1 MKEDS
6 AKHQSYAVLILAAAV
21 LTALDQATKILA
33 EKTLPGNPRVLIPG
47 VFELRYLENRG
58 AAFGIL
64 QNQRWFFLILTAV
77 FLAAIWLIW
86 GRIPPARKYLPLRI
100 LACAVTAGAAG
111 NLIDRALL
119 SYVRD
124 FLYFSLI
131 DFPIFNVADIYVT
144 VSAFALF
151 VLVLFVYK
159 GEADFA
165 FLDRQKD
172 GAGAGH

>member
-64 QNQRWFFLILTAV
+64 HGDA
-77 FLAAIWLIW
+77 LAHGCCAFELQEREAF
-86 GRIPPARKYLPLRI
+86 GDLFELMFYL
-100 LACAVTAGAAG
+100 GDGHAAAL
-111 NLIDRALL
+111 NLLLVLL
-119 SYVRD
+119 S
-124 FLYFSLI
+124 
-131 DFPIFNVADIYVT
+131 
-144 VSAFALF
+144 
-151 VLVLFVYK
+151 
-159 GEADFA
+159 
-165 FLDRQKD
+165 
-172 GAGAGH
+172 